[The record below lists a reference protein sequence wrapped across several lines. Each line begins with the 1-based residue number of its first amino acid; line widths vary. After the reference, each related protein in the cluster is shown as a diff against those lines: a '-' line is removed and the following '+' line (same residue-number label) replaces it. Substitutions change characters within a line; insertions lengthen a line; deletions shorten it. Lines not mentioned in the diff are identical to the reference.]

1 LGIKKHKKIALEEAV
16 VLLHSILFAYQK
28 SVRDILRTGDAIFV
42 DPVIDTINKLH
53 RKIGVSL
60 SEGRNVD
67 EVMENYAKRL
77 MMRGL
82 VKKSVIEKQ
91 SEEEYMLKIEG
102 CALNRDGKVHEL
114 LKPKDVTCPWGIIA
128 QAIYSKS
135 TGKKVAVTDSAFEK
149 DLSATGI
156 KPRR

>member
-1 LGIKKHKKIALEEAV
+1 MGIKNPRKIALGEAA

-42 DPVIDTINKLH
+42 DPVLDTVNKLH
-53 RKIGVSL
+53 RKMGVTL

-77 MMRGL
+77 MMLGL
-82 VKKSVIEKQ
+82 VKKSTIKKQ
-91 SEEEYMLKIEG
+91 SEEEYTLKIEG
-102 CALNRDGKVHEL
+102 CALNHDGKVHEL
-114 LKPKDVTCPWGIIA
+114 LKPKDVTCPWAITA

-135 TGKKVAVTDSAFEK
+135 TGKNIAVTDSTFKK
-149 DLSATGI
+149 DLSVTEI